1 MKRKSSF
8 STLRWISMALIFAAV
23 LLTVIQLARYSRI
36 RNNFPPGMVI
46 AGVPVGGMDNVRAA
60 ERLVEAYGIPIEVH
74 YADSIIQ
81 IKPSVVG
88 FEIGLDSMLA
98 AADLQRITQPFWS
111 AFYDYLFNR
120 LDVPIEVP
128 LVAEISEDRMRA
140 YLTDELAARY
150 DKPPVVAMPI
160 PGTVN
165 FEEGVS
171 GKSLDIDR
179 AVILI
184 EDALK
189 SPSNRTVNLSY
200 REETPPRPSYDTL
213 KIQVQ
218 QIIDVAGFDG
228 IVELYLLDLET
239 RKEVNFAYQNGE
251 ELQPEIAFTAASTMK
266 IPIMTSV
273 FKRVKEP
280 VPERV
285 TEQLELMIELSQND
299 PADRLMETTMDT
311 YLGPLQVT
319 EDLRQLGLE
328 NTFLAGMFY
337 VGAPLLVRVETPANT
352 RADINTDP
360 DPYNQTTSIDM
371 GMLLDDIYQCSET
384 GGGNLIAVFPEDIT
398 QQECQLMLTYLARN
412 KIGVLLQAGLP
423 DGTKFAHKHGWLL
436 EYDELIH
443 HMSDAGIVYSPG
455 GNYVITIYLY
465 NENQIVFDMA
475 NRFVGDISTAI
486 YNYFNLE

>member
-46 AGVPVGGMDNVRAA
+46 AGVPVGGMNNVRAA
-60 ERLVEAYGIPIEVH
+60 ERVVQAYGIPIEVH

-88 FEIGLDSMLA
+88 FEIELDSMLA

-128 LVAEISEDRMRA
+128 LVADISEDRMRA

-150 DKPPVVAMPI
+150 DEPPVVAMPI

-165 FEEGVS
+165 FEEGTP

-184 EDALK
+184 ENALN

-200 REETPPRPSYDTL
+200 KEETPPRPSYDNL

-218 QIIDVAGFDG
+218 QIVDVAGFDG

-239 RKEVNFAYQNGE
+239 RKELSFAYQNGE
-251 ELQPEIAFTAASTMK
+251 DLQPEIAFTAASTMK

-280 VPERV
+280 VSDQV
-285 TEQLELMIELSQND
+285 TEQIELMIELSQND

-337 VGAPLLVRVETPANT
+337 IGAPLLVRVETPANT
-352 RADINTDP
+352 RADIYTDP
-360 DPYNQTTSIDM
+360 DPYNQTTPVDM
-371 GMLLDDIYQCSET
+371 GMLLDEYLSMCRNRRRKFDRCISRRYYTT
-384 GGGNLIAVFPEDIT
+384 GMP
-398 QQECQLMLTYLARN
+398 
-412 KIGVLLQAGLP
+412 
-423 DGTKFAHKHGWLL
+423 AH
-436 EYDELIH
+436 
-443 HMSDAGIVYSPG
+443 V
-455 GNYVITIYLY
+455 N
-465 NENQIVFDMA
+465 
-475 NRFVGDISTAI
+475 ISGQK
-486 YNYFNLE
+486 